1 LDKLKFPFSQV
12 VSSGKLEDMPDIE
25 RLWQNHNSI
34 LENCRLCPRLVAWRE
49 EIASRR
55 RRAFYDWDYWGKPVL
70 GFGDIHARLL
80 VVGLAPA
87 AHGGNRTGRVFT
99 GDSSADFLIGALYR
113 AGFANQP
120 TSTHKSDGLALTD
133 IFISAVCR
141 CAPPDNRPTPE
152 ELQTC
157 RPYLERELELLERV
171 QTVVALGQIA
181 FDGML
186 RLLRDQGHTLPKL
199 KFKHAAGYELGGELP
214 TIIAS
219 YHPSRQNTQTGR
231 LTEAMF
237 DEVWEK
243 ARASLKPGSTY
254 RSIS

>member
-1 LDKLKFPFSQV
+1 
-12 VSSGKLEDMPDIE
+12 MPDIE
-25 RLWQNHNSI
+25 RLWQNHNSV

-49 EIASRR
+49 EVASKR

-70 GFGDIHARLL
+70 GFGDRHARLL

-120 TSTHKSDGLALTD
+120 TSTHKSDGLALRD
-133 IFISAVCR
+133 VFISAVCR
-141 CAPPDNRPTPE
+141 CAPPDNRPTPD
-152 ELQTC
+152 ELHTC

-186 RLLRDQGHTLPKL
+186 RLLRDQGRPLPKL
-199 KFKHAAGYELGGELP
+199 KFKHAAGYELGGDLP

-237 DEVWEK
+237 DEVWEQAK
-243 ARASLKPGSTY
+243 ASLKPGSVY